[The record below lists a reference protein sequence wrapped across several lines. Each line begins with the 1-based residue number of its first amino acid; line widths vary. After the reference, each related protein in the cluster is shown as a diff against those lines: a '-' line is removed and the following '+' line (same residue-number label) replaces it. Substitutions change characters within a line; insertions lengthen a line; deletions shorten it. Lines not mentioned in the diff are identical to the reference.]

1 MELSLHME
9 RGEGQD
15 VVRLIE
21 HIQTAHIRE
30 PGVASSLVQFLVQ
43 MGMVRP
49 DGTMVEPPGEE
60 ESAIATPAGKLWTPD
75 GDNAGAQAKT
85 LDARRGL
92 STSHVR
98 QPTTHRL
105 PPARPVFVSLCRAV
119 PVS

>member
-21 HIQTAHIRE
+21 HIQTAHLRE

-49 DGTMVEPPGEE
+49 DGTMVPPPGEE
-60 ESAIATPAGKLWTPD
+60 EAAIAAPAGKLWTPD
-75 GDNAGAQAKT
+75 GDNAGAQGKKLWT
-85 LDARRGL
+85 PG
-92 STSHVR
+92 
-98 QPTTHRL
+98 
-105 PPARPVFVSLCRAV
+105 
-119 PVS
+119 